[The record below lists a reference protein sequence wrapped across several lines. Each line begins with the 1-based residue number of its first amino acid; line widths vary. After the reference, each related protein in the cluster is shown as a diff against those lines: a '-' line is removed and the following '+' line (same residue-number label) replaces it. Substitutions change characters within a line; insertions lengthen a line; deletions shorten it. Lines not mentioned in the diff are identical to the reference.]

1 MTGRPPADPSTGVSR
16 DLERRLGTIDAA
28 AVVVSNV
35 IGSGILLMPAIVA
48 RMTPDYWALMS
59 VWLVGGL
66 LAFAGAM
73 AYAEL
78 ATMRPRAGGEYVYLR
93 AAYGP
98 LPAFLTGWT
107 SFVAGFSGAIAAAAV
122 GLAGFLGAWV
132 PVLGDQTP
140 WFALSLGALSM
151 TVSSQNLAAVSIIGV
166 FSLVHAV
173 GLGPGRIVQ
182 NTLAAIKVLGLA
194 AFAVAGLTWGHP
206 PPVTEVQTAATGEGV
221 TIGGW
226 LLALVP
232 VMFSYS
238 GWNAAA
244 YVAEEIRD
252 PSRRLPR
259 ALALGTTIVVIVYLA
274 MNAFYL
280 HVLPMAILKSLE
292 LRVIDAA
299 AERLFAGAASGALTG
314 LSVLITAGTIS
325 AMVFAG
331 PRVYYAMARD
341 GLFLHAAARVDPRW
355 RTPVVSIAAQGVWSS
370 ILVLSGTFSQLA
382 SYTGFAIVLFAGV
395 AVAGL
400 FVLRWREP
408 DAPRPF
414 RAWGYPLA
422 PALFTAMSAAMVVN
436 AVWRDPGPSAAGLV
450 VIGCGVP
457 IYFLLHRRSAAS

>member
-1 MTGRPPADPSTGVSR
+1 MTGRPPADPSKGASPDQEGR
-16 DLERRLGTIDAA
+16 LERRLGTVDAA

-107 SFVAGFSGAIAAAAV
+107 SFVAGFAGAIAAAAV
-122 GLAGFLGAWV
+122 GLAGFLGVWV
-132 PVLGDQTP
+132 PVLGDRTP
-140 WFALSLGALSM
+140 WVSLPIGALSLTL
-151 TVSSQNLAAVSIIGV
+151 SSQNLAAITIIAV
-166 FSLVHAV
+166 FSVVHAM
-173 GLGPGRIVQ
+173 GLGPGRVVQ

-194 AFAVAGLTWGHP
+194 AFAVAGLTWGQA
-206 PPVTEVQTAATGEGV
+206 PPVTTVPTAATGDGV
-221 TIGGW
+221 TLGGW

-259 ALALGTTIVVIVYLA
+259 ALALGTAIVVVVYLA

-299 AERLFAGAASGALTG
+299 AERLFAGAAAGALTG

-341 GLFLHAAARVDPRW
+341 GLFLPAADGPGSRHTAL
-355 RTPVVSIAAQGVWSS
+355 TTIAALIAVNSAGA
-370 ILVLSGTFSQLA
+370 SG
-382 SYTGFAIVLFAGV
+382 
-395 AVAGL
+395 
-400 FVLRWREP
+400 
-408 DAPRPF
+408 
-414 RAWGYPLA
+414 
-422 PALFTAMSAAMVVN
+422 
-436 AVWRDPGPSAAGLV
+436 
-450 VIGCGVP
+450 
-457 IYFLLHRRSAAS
+457 